1 VVVVNVA
8 DEVVSVFV
16 VVVVVVGVVSAG
28 AGVAVALHFVVLLVW
43 LN

>member
-16 VVVVVVGVVSAG
+16 VVVGVVG
-28 AGVAVALHFVVLLVW
+28 AGVAVILHFVVLLVW